1 MSRSDPNQ
9 NELIPSSLSANAND
23 DSSSVSV
30 SEANNVSVATGATA
44 VSASGSNSVLEG
56 PNNGWT
62 PEIEVLIAEWADKAS
77 CYRWMHDKTE
87 RIYHTRDQSMMLPII
102 ILSTLGGAA
111 NFAMNSISQDPSIQT
126 YLQLGLGGLSI
137 ATAILTT
144 VANRLAYGSGSE
156 AHRAASIS
164 WGKFN
169 RLITIELALH
179 PEKRIGYTVFM
190 KMFRNDL
197 DRIIEQSPAIPE
209 LVINSFIKEFKKDME
224 LKKPDITGD
233 LRHTHVFTES
243 EDKLRKIA
251 EDALANTQK
260 NNEAIKQAI
269 LDSLDDSIRRIIKQS
284 HPGVKV
290 NPVEAPK
297 KETIY
302 LKIGSS
308 KPEKPDTMEV

>member
-9 NELIPSSLSANAND
+9 NELIPSPAIASAQND
-23 DSSSVSV
+23 DTSSVSV
-30 SEANNVSVATGATA
+30 SETNNASVATGATA
-44 VSASGSNSVLEG
+44 ASSSAPVDEG

-102 ILSTLGGAA
+102 VLSTVGGAA
-111 NFAMNSISQDPSIQT
+111 NFAMNSISQDASIQT
-126 YLQLGLGGLSI
+126 YLQLGLGALSI
-137 ATAILTT
+137 GTAILTT
-144 VANRLAYGSGSE
+144 VANRLAYGSASE
-156 AHRAASIS
+156 AHRSASIS

-179 PEKRIGYTVFM
+179 PEKRMGYTVFM

-197 DRIIEQSPAIPE
+197 DRIIEHSPGIPE

-233 LRHTHVFTES
+233 LRHTQVFTES

-260 NNEAIKQAI
+260 NNDAIKQAI
-269 LDSLDDSIRRIIKQS
+269 LESLDDSIRRIIKDS

-290 NPVEAPK
+290 NPVQPK
-297 KETIY
+297 KDTIF
-302 LKIGSS
+302 LRIGTP
-308 KPEKPDTMEV
+308 KPETMEV